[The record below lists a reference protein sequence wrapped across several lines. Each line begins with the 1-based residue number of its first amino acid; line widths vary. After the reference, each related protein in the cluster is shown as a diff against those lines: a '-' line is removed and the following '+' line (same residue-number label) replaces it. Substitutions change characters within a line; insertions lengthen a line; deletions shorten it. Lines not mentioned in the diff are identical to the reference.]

1 MSIVIIAPN
10 RDLSRWIREFNNA
23 DESLD
28 VRIWPETGD
37 QSEVTCAVVW
47 GHPTGSLTAFP
58 NLKLICSMGAGV
70 DHVLKDP
77 ELPDSVPVVRIV
89 DEGLSFSMS
98 NYIVSAVLYH
108 HRRFEKYLADKKAHI
123 WDQPSP
129 PEVDCRIGI
138 MGFGVLG
145 QDAGRKLKALGFD
158 VFGYAN
164 SRKKVDGIQCFA
176 GEGELSAF
184 LREINV
190 LVCLLP
196 ATPETKG
203 VLNKKFFEGMNR
215 GTYLINAARGHH
227 QVTDDIIGAIDN
239 GTLSGAFLDVFEKEP
254 LQTDHPIWGH
264 PKVFITPHI
273 ASITNPGAA
282 APQIVANYKAMMEGQ
297 PLKNTIDRDRGY

>member
-1 MSIVIIAPN
+1 
-10 RDLSRWIREFNNA
+10 
-23 DESLD
+23 
-28 VRIWPETGD
+28 
-37 QSEVTCAVVW
+37 
-47 GHPTGSLTAFP
+47 
-58 NLKLICSMGAGV
+58 
-70 DHVLKDP
+70 
-77 ELPDSVPVVRIV
+77 
-89 DEGLSFSMS
+89 
-98 NYIVSAVLYH
+98 
-108 HRRFEKYLADKKAHI
+108 
-123 WDQPSP
+123 
-129 PEVDCRIGI
+129 CRIGI

-164 SRKKVDGIQCFA
+164 SRKTVDGIQCFA

-190 LVCLLP
+190 LVCLMP

-203 VLNKKFFEGMNR
+203 VMNKRLFEGMNR

-297 PLKNTIDRDRGY
+297 PLKNAIDRDRGY